1 MRFLKFTLAVFL
13 LVNVSVAFA
22 ATFELSAPKKAL
34 EGDMIMVKVSVN
46 PQGDFVYTAKLSAKY
61 SPEAELLKVLP
72 ASNEYIQL
80 SDPEFQKHD
89 TKNNTLVY
97 AAGLPGGMKSKTD
110 FAILTF
116 KALREGKFV
125 FEVTPES
132 MILNPAHKNVFR
144 ATSSVTVV
152 IYKNEKTKEQASSTP
167 STIKTDQEGALE
179 KQDRKEKETKSTGVT
194 NFSLRNTLL
203 ILSASFALLAF
214 LFFVY
219 GKVKAKR

>member
-1 MRFLKFTLAVFL
+1 MRFLKFTLAVFM
-13 LVNVSVAFA
+13 LVNAGVAFA
-22 ATFELSAPKKAL
+22 ATFELSAPKKAV
-34 EGDMIMVKVSVN
+34 EGDMIIVKVSVN

-61 SPEAELLKVLP
+61 SPEVELLKVLP

-89 TKNNTLVY
+89 TKNNTLIY
-97 AAGLPGGMKSKTD
+97 TAGLPGGIKSKTD

-116 KALREGKFV
+116 KSLREGEFV

-132 MILNPAHKNVFR
+132 MILNPAHKNVFG

-152 IYKNEKTKEQASSTP
+152 IEKNEKLTEKANSTSSTI
-167 STIKTDQEGALE
+167 TTNQENTPEQQE
-179 KQDRKEKETKSTGVT
+179 KKEKEVKISKSA
-194 NFSLRNTLL
+194 NLSLKNTLL

-219 GKVKAKR
+219 GRVKAKR